1 MLVRIAMEPLTAAA
15 RPPSPL
21 LGLLGLVPIMA
32 AILTVLV
39 VPLVM
44 FETGRE
50 LARRLTMNQ
59 VALVIMLAGLVLN
72 VARPCRC
79 GWRRR

>member
-1 MLVRIAMEPLTAAA
+1 MLVQIGMEPLTAAA

-32 AILTVLV
+32 AILMFLL

-44 FETGRE
+44 FEAGRE
-50 LARRLTMNQ
+50 LSRHLSLNQ
-59 VALVIMLAGLVLN
+59 VALAIMMAGLVLN
-72 VARPCRC
+72 LARPCRC
-79 GWRRR
+79 SWMHR